1 MSISDH
7 APVRPSHTPASPDET
22 SMFDTD
28 AELSRVM
35 EEALDNKD
43 FDTLKHAIAEKLS
56 IERAL
61 GESRWETFNHRM
73 DREFFGGDS

>member
-1 MSISDH
+1 MN
-7 APVRPSHTPASPDET
+7 PVRPSHSPLIEDE
-22 SMFDTD
+22 SAMLD
-28 AELSRVM
+28 ADARLSQVM
-35 EEALDNKD
+35 QDALDNKD
-43 FDTLKHAIAEKLS
+43 FGTLTEAIAEKRS

>member
-7 APVRPSHTPASPDET
+7 GPVRALHTPESPEET
-22 SMFDTD
+22 VMLD
-28 AELSRVM
+28 ADADLSRLM
-35 EEALDNKD
+35 QEALDNKD
-43 FDTLKHAIAEKLS
+43 FDTLVYAIAEKRS